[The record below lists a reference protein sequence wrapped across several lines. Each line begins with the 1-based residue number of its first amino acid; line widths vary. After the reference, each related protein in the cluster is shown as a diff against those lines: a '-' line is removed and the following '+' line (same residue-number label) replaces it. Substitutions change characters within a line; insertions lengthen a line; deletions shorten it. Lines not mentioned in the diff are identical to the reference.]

1 MCLIVVIFVGRDDTL
16 ITEISNTLPCN
27 KPVKYDFCIAVNDVG
42 NIKYL
47 ENCFIVF
54 SKSYVLAYI
63 DLELTNLNL
72 KFIKLTEKNT
82 FYYL

>member
-1 MCLIVVIFVGRDDTL
+1 MQHRSFLFYIFMFLIVVNFDCRDDTL
-16 ITEISNTLPCN
+16 ITEISNTLQCN

-54 SKSYVLAYI
+54 
-63 DLELTNLNL
+63 LNHM
-72 KFIKLTEKNT
+72 
-82 FYYL
+82 Y